1 LKHKSHF
8 HYNAR
13 ATKSFFMEDNVSFEV
28 ALKVRKALPEDLKID
43 ARTLR
48 MGQVFWLRS
57 KQTGDFMNQ
66 PLKLDDETDVAELA
80 GWLANDMIYVPV
92 KWRETFSD
100 KETDDDVQ

>member
-1 LKHKSHF
+1 
-8 HYNAR
+8 
-13 ATKSFFMEDNVSFEV
+13 MEDNGSFEV

-66 PLKLDDETDVAELA
+66 PLKLDDETDVAELS
-80 GWLANDMIYVPV
+80 GWLANGMIYVPIT
-92 KWRETFSD
+92 WRESFSD
-100 KETDDDVQ
+100 KEKGHDVQ